1 MRPGLKTL
9 LGATLVAPS
18 LFLALTSHQASYG
31 EEPSRLGR
39 LFRFGGG
46 AAPNS
51 STPPTPSPTTP
62 AARPPAPSDQ
72 PQGMLFSANSPATA
86 PAPANGVTPR
96 LVPQPR
102 VSRAS
107 TESDPILSRISLV
120 RSSDGNQ
127 FGMCLQV
134 YADGTVL
141 DNEGTHHLSQADI
154 KPLVDLLQAGDL
166 FRVKGHCGAP
176 ATDFV
181 EQVHIVAYERSLG
194 RLRANAFSYSGN
206 PQGCDH
212 AVRHLHTVLEGLQ
225 AKLSRA
231 SVPPTAASTAPA
243 GASSFAP
250 SGEPTSGNG
259 PTISLTPSN

>member
-9 LGATLVAPS
+9 LGVTLVAPG
-18 LFLALTSHQASYG
+18 LFIALTSHQASYG
-31 EEPSRLGR
+31 DEPSRLGR
-39 LFRFGGG
+39 LFRFGG
-46 AAPNS
+46 NS
-51 STPPTPSPTTP
+51 ANSAPPTPSPTTP
-62 AARPPAPSDQ
+62 APRAPSPSEP
-72 PQGMLFSANSPATA
+72 PQGMLFSATTP
-86 PAPANGVTPR
+86 PPANNAATPR

-102 VSRAS
+102 VSRAA

-141 DNEGTHHLSQADI
+141 DNEGTHHVSQADL
-154 KPLVDLLQAGDL
+154 KPLVDLLESGEL
-166 FRVKGHCGAP
+166 SRVKGHCGAP

-181 EQVHIVAYERSLG
+181 EQVHVVAYERSLG

-212 AVRHLHTVLEGLQ
+212 AVRHLHTALEGLQ
-225 AKLSRA
+225 AKLSRTA
-231 SVPPTAASTAPA
+231 VPSTPSAPA
-243 GASSFAP
+243 GAGSAPSFAP
-250 SGEPTSGNG
+250 AGEPTPGNG
-259 PTISLTPSN
+259 STISLTPSN

>member
-1 MRPGLKTL
+1 
-9 LGATLVAPS
+9 
-18 LFLALTSHQASYG
+18 
-31 EEPSRLGR
+31 
-39 LFRFGGG
+39 
-46 AAPNS
+46 
-51 STPPTPSPTTP
+51 
-62 AARPPAPSDQ
+62 
-72 PQGMLFSANSPATA
+72 MLFSATTTTP
-86 PAPANGVTPR
+86 PANNAATPR

-141 DNEGTHHLSQADI
+141 DNEGTHHVSQADL
-154 KPLVDLLQAGDL
+154 KPLVDLLESGDL
-166 FRVKGHCGAP
+166 FRMKGHCGAP

-212 AVRHLHTVLEGLQ
+212 AVRHLHTALEGLQ
-225 AKLSRA
+225 AKLSRTA
-231 SVPPTAASTAPA
+231 VPSTPLAPA
-243 GASSFAP
+243 GAGSATSFAP
-250 SGEPTSGNG
+250 AGDPTPGNG

>member
-18 LFLALTSHQASYG
+18 LFIALTSPLVSYG
-31 EEPSRLGR
+31 DEPSRLGR
-39 LFRFGGG
+39 LFRFGGNSTNS
-46 AAPNS
+46 APQ
-51 STPPTPSPTTP
+51 TP
-62 AARPPAPSDQ
+62 APTAPAPRAPAPSE
-72 PQGMLFSANSPATA
+72 PSQGMLFSAATPAA
-86 PAPANGVTPR
+86 APANNGPTPR

-107 TESDPILSRISLV
+107 TEADPILSRISLV

-141 DNEGTHHLSQADI
+141 DNEGTHHLSQTDL
-154 KPLVDLLQAGDL
+154 KPLVELLESGDL
-166 FRVKGHCGAP
+166 FRAKGHCGAP

-225 AKLSRA
+225 AKLSRPA
-231 SVPPTAASTAPA
+231 MPATPVGAGVPSTLVPTGEPAPA
-243 GASSFAP
+243 
-250 SGEPTSGNG
+250 GNG